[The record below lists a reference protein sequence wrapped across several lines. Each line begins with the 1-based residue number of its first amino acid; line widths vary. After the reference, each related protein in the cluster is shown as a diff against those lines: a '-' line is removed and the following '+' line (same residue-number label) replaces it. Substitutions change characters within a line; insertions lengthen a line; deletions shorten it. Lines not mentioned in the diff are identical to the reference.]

1 MNRFVAWTSL
11 VLLLPCSLWAG
22 DPSLTFHHDNQRT
35 GRTTNTG
42 PATAGL
48 LWGFAARSSFQA
60 SPVTAADGSIFLA
73 STDECLYALTPEG
86 QLRWT
91 FLATASLYV
100 TPAIASDGTLFFG
113 DLAGWLYALTPD
125 GGVRW
130 TYQLTEGTD
139 RRVIASP
146 VVGPDGR
153 SYWASWNNQ
162 VYALS
167 QEGKL
172 LWRIPAG
179 GLISSSPSLDRGGNL
194 YLASLDALNPSH
206 IAVQKLSPGAT
217 LLWKFDDDLGV
228 DRNRVLAS
236 PAIDEERGRV
246 YVAASREEDGIL
258 YALNLVDGGEA
269 FHLILPKGILSSP
282 AFANDGTVY
291 LGCLDGKL
299 YAIDAASGKKKWS
312 FSSEGSFA
320 LGSPTVDGAGRIYF
334 GDSDGIL
341 YALTPSGQELW
352 RFPTGANIVSAP
364 VISDEGILYATSCDS
379 RMYALGSG
387 ASGYGRTQVRQR
399 LQSTP
404 GSRR

>member
-1 MNRFVAWTSL
+1 MTRFLARAYVFW
-11 VLLLPCSLWAG
+11 LLSFLLWAG

-35 GRTTNTG
+35 GRTTNKG

-48 LWGFAARSSFQA
+48 LWGFAARGSFQA

-73 STDECLYALTPEG
+73 STDDCLYALTPQG

-91 FLATASLYV
+91 FLAKASLYA

-113 DLAGWLYALTPD
+113 DLAGWLYALTSD
-125 GGVRW
+125 GGLKW

-146 VVGPDGR
+146 VVSADGR

-172 LWRIPAG
+172 LWKIAVG
-179 GLISSSPSLDRGGNL
+179 GLISSSPSLDREGNL
-194 YLASLDALNPSH
+194 YLASLDASSPTH
-206 IAVQKLSPGAT
+206 IAVQRLSPNAA
-217 LLWKFDDDLGV
+217 LHWKFDDDLGV
-228 DRNRVLAS
+228 DRNRILAS
-236 PAIDEERGRV
+236 PAIDEERGQL

-258 YALNLVDGGEA
+258 YALNLVDGQPA
-269 FHLILPKGILSSP
+269 FRLTLPKGVLSSP
-282 AFANDGTVY
+282 ALGNDGTIY

-299 YAIDAASGKKKWS
+299 YAVDAATGNKRWS
-312 FSSEGSFA
+312 FSSEGYFA

-341 YALTPSGQELW
+341 YALAPSGQEVW
-352 RFPTGANIVSAP
+352 RFRTDASIVSAP

-387 ASGYGRTQVRQR
+387 ASAYGRTQVRQR
-399 LQSTP
+399 LKSNSA
-404 GSRR
+404 SRR